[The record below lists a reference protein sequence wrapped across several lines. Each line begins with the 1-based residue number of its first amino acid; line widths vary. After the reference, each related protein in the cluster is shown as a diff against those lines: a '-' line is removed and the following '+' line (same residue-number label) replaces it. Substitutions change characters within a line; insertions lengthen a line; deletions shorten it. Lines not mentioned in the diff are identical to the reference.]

1 MSDINVLPE
10 QGRSATL
17 SYRIDYRP
25 SFALATVWLPA
36 EGAIKTES
44 GAMVSMS
51 TNLQLDSKMEGGPWG
66 AIKRGA
72 GGRSAFVSTYTAH
85 GGPAELTL
93 APSTPGDVI
102 PLGLGGETYNIAASS
117 FLACDPSLEVDTQW
131 GGAKSFFSSDS
142 LFVLQVRGTGLQLV
156 TAFGA
161 LHRRDLQPGET
172 YVVDTGHMV
181 AWHAE
186 MPYQIHK
193 ATKSLFRSMTS
204 GEVLVAEFTG
214 PGSLLLQTR
223 NLRALA
229 QALLPYL
236 PKSSGGGTSFSTDD
250 T

>member
-10 QGRSATL
+10 QGQSASL

-25 SFALATVWLPA
+25 SDALATVGLA
-36 EGAIKTES
+36 AGASIKTES

-51 TNLQLDSKMEGGPWG
+51 SNLTMDSKMEGGLWG
-66 AIKRGA
+66 AVKRGVA
-72 GGRSAFVSTYTAH
+72 GRSSFVSTYTAH
-85 GGPAELTL
+85 GGPGELTL
-93 APSTPGDVI
+93 APATPGDVV

-117 FLACDPSLEVDTQW
+117 FLACDPGLEVDTDW
-131 GGAKSFFSSDS
+131 GGAKSFFGSGN
-142 LFVLQVRGTGLQLV
+142 LFVLQVRGTGLQFV

-161 LHRRDLQPGET
+161 LHRRDLAPGER

-186 MPYQIHK
+186 MPYEIRK
-193 ATKSLFRSMTS
+193 VTKSVFRSLTS
-204 GEVLVAEFTG
+204 GEFLVAEFTG

-229 QALLPYL
+229 AALQPFLPRDSGG
-236 PKSSGGGTSFSTDD
+236 SSGD